1 MKLKRHG
8 VEATLDAHAGGRLA
22 SLRLDGREILVN
34 SSDHPMTWGAYP
46 MVPWAG
52 RVRDGAFSWQGNLH
66 RLPLDLPPHAIH
78 GTVYNVPWT
87 EAGDGVL
94 VAGLGPD
101 WPWSGRVQ
109 STFEL
114 AENTFTW
121 HLRVEATD
129 VPMPVVLGWHPWF
142 LRDLGDGPVE
152 LDFWAEKM
160 YVRDEAGIPVG
171 DPGSPSDGP
180 WDDCFCEMTSNPEL
194 RWPCGLRLE
203 VTSSCN
209 HWVIYDMPEHAL
221 CVEPQSGPPDAFNRG
236 GFEVAEP
243 GAPVEHWMRLR
254 WS

>member
-1 MKLKRHG
+1 MELTSQG
-8 VEATLDAHAGGRLA
+8 VRAIVDLDHGGRLK
-22 SLRLDGREILVN
+22 SLQIEGREVLVS

-52 RVRDGAFSWQGNLH
+52 RVRDGRFEWDGHVQQ
-66 RLPLDLPPHAIH
+66 LPLALPPHAIH
-78 GTVYNVPWT
+78 GTVYETPWT
-87 EAGDGVL
+87 DEGEGRMSSQLGSRWPWPGRVESLFELEAGSL
-94 VAGLGPD
+94 
-101 WPWSGRVQ
+101 
-109 STFEL
+109 
-114 AENTFTW
+114 TW
-121 HLRVEATD
+121 NLRVEATEA
-129 VPMPVVLGWHPWF
+129 PMPVVVGWHPWF
-142 LRDLGDGPVE
+142 LRDLGDGPAE
-152 LDFWAEKM
+152 IDFWAEKM

-171 DPGSPSDGP
+171 EPGTPSDGP
-180 WDDCFCEMTSNPEL
+180 WDDCFCEMSSNPEL

-243 GAPVEHWMRLR
+243 GAPVEHWMRFR